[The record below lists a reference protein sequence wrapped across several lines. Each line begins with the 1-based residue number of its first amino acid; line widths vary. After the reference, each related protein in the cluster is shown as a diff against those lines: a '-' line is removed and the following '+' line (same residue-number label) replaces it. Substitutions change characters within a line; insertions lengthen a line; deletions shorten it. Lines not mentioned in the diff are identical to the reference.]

1 MCILTFIVLFQ
12 EFNSF
17 LLKGWKWKKY
27 LTKWKRNGL
36 QKLFVHLHLPQRK
49 PAGLHYKCK
58 TMLLAMKSMM
68 LMMKMKKL
76 KLIITSKYKTV
87 KGDSKVIYV
96 AYYYHFTKLLYVFY
110 SSRCSTP
117 KPCTS
122 KIYEMWDLE
131 AQPDLLNM

>member
-1 MCILTFIVLFQ
+1 MEEILDKVEEEWIAK
-12 EFNSF
+12 
-17 LLKGWKWKKY
+17 LL
-27 LTKWKRNGL
+27 
-36 QKLFVHLHLPQRK
+36 VHLHLPQRK

-68 LMMKMKKL
+68 LMMK
-76 KLIITSKYKTV
+76 LIITSKYKTV
-87 KGDSKVIYV
+87 KGDSKLIYL

>member
-1 MCILTFIVLFQ
+1 MCILAFIVLFQ
-12 EFNSF
+12 EFNYF

-36 QKLFVHLHLPQRK
+36 QKLLVHLHLPQRK

-68 LMMKMKKL
+68 LMMK
-76 KLIITSKYKTV
+76 LIITSKYKIV

-96 AYYYHFTKLLYVFY
+96 AYYYHFTKLLLYVFY
-110 SSRCSTP
+110 SYRCSTP

-122 KIYEMWDLE
+122 KIHEMWDLE

>member
-1 MCILTFIVLFQ
+1 MFIACIRTHVASPVY
-12 EFNSF
+12 NS
-17 LLKGWKWKKY
+17 
-27 LTKWKRNGL
+27 
-36 QKLFVHLHLPQRK
+36 VHLHLPQRK

-68 LMMKMKKL
+68 LMMK
-76 KLIITSKYKTV
+76 LIITSKYKTV
-87 KGDSKVIYV
+87 KGDSKVIYE